1 MANVGTLVR
10 YSLPRYLA
18 SFRAFV
24 DSFEVSR
31 ERYSVS
37 YWAMAP
43 DSVLCEPGADLRVLG
58 IGSGSGDIDSA
69 ILKKLLQRHNSVYN
83 RIVEPSGEMIG
94 RYKALVRDDT
104 SLGAVKC
111 DWRQQTAEEY
121 FQTKGDTKFHLV
133 HGVHVL
139 YNVED
144 MHATLRNM
152 WEQVTDGGY
161 MMVALESDKSEQGK
175 LYHKLWDEFGQGDR
189 LKTSFRTSGDV
200 RQWFD
205 ARGISY
211 VTSEDELN
219 INVTE
224 CFKEDSETGKSLLE
238 FLTFTPFVSKKPEI
252 RSTAWRRMLPNSPRT
267 FNHVFKLIFVD
278 GTVRASESPGSG
290 KPVRVVS
297 QEREDEGPVQ
307 EYRGQELSAPSL
319 VLLWDEVTK
328 AVDDVADNT
337 IYKSAG
343 YTFCN
348 LVNGLYQTAEDAP
361 RADSMADLFTG
372 KFYLTFIDLAKKY
385 GDVFSLR
392 RGMTDVV
399 VLNSLTAVREALVEK
414 SVDFAGRPHTQS
426 YDIMSEGRRN
436 MAFTDYDPVWKQHG
450 KLIKSALRFKL
461 EDEDFQNLV
470 KFRKEQY
477 KRQIPLGDIYPSLG
491 FLPNQ
496 AKTDLQKRM
505 DPVLEYF
512 KRQVDRNRREFN
524 PNNLRDVTDHM
535 IKAQKEAE
543 EGGELDISALTDTHL
558 RQIVIDVF
566 LGGTDTTTQILRW
579 AVLFLAAHPEI
590 QEKVAAEL
598 DSVVG
603 RDRLPELSDRQ
614 ATPYTEATVTEVL
627 RMGLIDALSLPHAT
641 TADTILRGYHIPK
654 GTVVLPNLWALHHD
668 PSIWGDPHSFR
679 PERFLDEGGRLMPK
693 PAAWMPFSV
702 GRRACPG
709 AKMGM
714 ADTYLL
720 LGGLV
725 QNFHFSF
732 PEGEE
737 PPDFSADET
746 GGSLCAPSPY
756 KVVLTHR
763 K

>member
-1 MANVGTLVR
+1 MAGMANVGKLVR

-252 RSTAWRRMLPNSPRT
+252 RSTALEFIHSKSSVVDDKIWFELIDEII
-267 FNHVFKLIFVD
+267 VAFKM
-278 GTVRASESPGSG
+278 SPGKS
-290 KPVRVVS
+290 
-297 QEREDEGPVQ
+297 
-307 EYRGQELSAPSL
+307 
-319 VLLWDEVTK
+319 
-328 AVDDVADNT
+328 NT
-337 IYKSAG
+337 
-343 YTFCN
+343 
-348 LVNGLYQTAEDAP
+348 V
-361 RADSMADLFTG
+361 
-372 KFYLTFIDLAKKY
+372 
-385 GDVFSLR
+385 
-392 RGMTDVV
+392 
-399 VLNSLTAVREALVEK
+399 
-414 SVDFAGRPHTQS
+414 
-426 YDIMSEGRRN
+426 
-436 MAFTDYDPVWKQHG
+436 
-450 KLIKSALRFKL
+450 
-461 EDEDFQNLV
+461 
-470 KFRKEQY
+470 
-477 KRQIPLGDIYPSLG
+477 
-491 FLPNQ
+491 
-496 AKTDLQKRM
+496 
-505 DPVLEYF
+505 
-512 KRQVDRNRREFN
+512 
-524 PNNLRDVTDHM
+524 
-535 IKAQKEAE
+535 
-543 EGGELDISALTDTHL
+543 
-558 RQIVIDVF
+558 
-566 LGGTDTTTQILRW
+566 
-579 AVLFLAAHPEI
+579 
-590 QEKVAAEL
+590 
-598 DSVVG
+598 
-603 RDRLPELSDRQ
+603 
-614 ATPYTEATVTEVL
+614 
-627 RMGLIDALSLPHAT
+627 
-641 TADTILRGYHIPK
+641 
-654 GTVVLPNLWALHHD
+654 
-668 PSIWGDPHSFR
+668 
-679 PERFLDEGGRLMPK
+679 
-693 PAAWMPFSV
+693 
-702 GRRACPG
+702 
-709 AKMGM
+709 
-714 ADTYLL
+714 
-720 LGGLV
+720 
-725 QNFHFSF
+725 
-732 PEGEE
+732 
-737 PPDFSADET
+737 
-746 GGSLCAPSPY
+746 
-756 KVVLTHR
+756 
-763 K
+763 